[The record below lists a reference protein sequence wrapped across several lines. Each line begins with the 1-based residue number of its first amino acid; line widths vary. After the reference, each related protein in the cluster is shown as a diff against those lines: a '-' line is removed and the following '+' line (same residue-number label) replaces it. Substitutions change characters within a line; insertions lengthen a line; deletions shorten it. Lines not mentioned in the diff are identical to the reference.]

1 MQDFQKRI
9 CNFTTAFRLFQNSLQ
24 LFISSTTAK
33 LKQICEQYF
42 TSNTIIARLGQISK
56 WHFIYTTTRRLT
68 DFKATFQFHYFY

>member
-33 LKQICEQYF
+33 LKKQYF
-42 TSNTIIARLGQISK
+42 TSNTIIARLEQISK
-56 WHFIYTTTRRLT
+56 WHFIHTTTRRLT